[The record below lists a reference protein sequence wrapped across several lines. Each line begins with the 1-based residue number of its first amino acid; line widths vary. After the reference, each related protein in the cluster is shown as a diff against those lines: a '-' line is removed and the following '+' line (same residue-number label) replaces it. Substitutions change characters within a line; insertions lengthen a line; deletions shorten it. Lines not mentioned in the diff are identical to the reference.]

1 MSEDFLREQKTLHIL
16 LFLFFLQ
23 SRSRRGSRN
32 SITEEKKRGGKFKK
46 KSKRKEKERKRRA
59 HFRRD
64 AQRNYLRPA
73 IAFAG
78 GTKRQ
83 AGDAHLIRNRG
94 IVCA

>member
-1 MSEDFLREQKTLHIL
+1 MSEGLLREQKTLHIL

-23 SRSRRGSRN
+23 PRSRRGSRN
-32 SITEEKKRGGKFKK
+32 SMTEEKKRGGKFKK
-46 KSKRKEKERKRRA
+46 KSKRREKERKRRA

-64 AQRNYLRPA
+64 AQKDYLRPA
-73 IAFAG
+73 IAFAS

>member
-1 MSEDFLREQKTLHIL
+1 M
-16 LFLFFLQ
+16 
-23 SRSRRGSRN
+23 
-32 SITEEKKRGGKFKK
+32 TEEKKRGGKFKK
-46 KSKRKEKERKRRA
+46 KKSERKEKERKRRA

-64 AQRNYLRPA
+64 AQRDYLRPA
-73 IAFAG
+73 IVFAG